1 MADSTTLTVRLDARL
16 KKKLDKLAG
25 STKRSK
31 SFLAAEAIANYVEL
45 NEWQIK
51 AIKAGIKD
59 ADEGRMVEHDQVEAW
74 VESWGSKKERTRPKS
89 GRFK

>member
-1 MADSTTLTVRLDARL
+1 MAESTTLTVRLDSRL

-31 SFLAAEAIANYVEL
+31 SFLAAAAIANFVEL

-59 ADEGRMVEHDQVEAW
+59 ADAGNFVSDEEVKAW
-74 VESWGSKKERTRPKS
+74 VESWGSKKERKRPQS
-89 GRFK
+89 SHFK

>member
-1 MADSTTLTVRLDARL
+1 MAGSTTLTVRLDARL

-25 STKRSK
+25 STRRSK
-31 SFLAAEAIANYVEL
+31 SFLAAEAIANFVEL

-51 AIKAGIKD
+51 EIKAGLKE
-59 ADEGRMVEHDQVEAW
+59 ADEGKFVSDEEVRAW
-74 VESWGSKKERTRPKS
+74 VESWGSKKERKRPKS

>member
-1 MADSTTLTVRLDARL
+1 MADSTTLTVRLDSRL
-16 KKKLDKLAG
+16 KKKLDKLAS

-31 SFLAAEAIANYVEL
+31 SFLAAEAIANFVEL

-59 ADEGRMVEHDQVEAW
+59 ADEGRLVEHEKVQAW
-74 VESWGSKKERTRPKS
+74 VESWDTKKERKRPAC
-89 GRFK
+89 G

>member
-1 MADSTTLTVRLDARL
+1 MADSTTLTVRLDSRL

-31 SFLAAEAIANYVEL
+31 SFLAAEAIANFVEL

-51 AIKAGIKD
+51 AVKAGIKD
-59 ADEGRMVEHDQVEAW
+59 ADEGRLVENEKVQAW
-74 VESWGSKKERTRPKS
+74 VESWGTKKELKRPTCD
-89 GRFK
+89 

>member
-1 MADSTTLTVRLDARL
+1 MANSTTLTVRLDSRL

-59 ADEGRMVEHDQVEAW
+59 ADEGRLVEHEKVEAW
-74 VESWGSKKERTRPKS
+74 VESWGSKKERKRPQSSHSK
-89 GRFK
+89 